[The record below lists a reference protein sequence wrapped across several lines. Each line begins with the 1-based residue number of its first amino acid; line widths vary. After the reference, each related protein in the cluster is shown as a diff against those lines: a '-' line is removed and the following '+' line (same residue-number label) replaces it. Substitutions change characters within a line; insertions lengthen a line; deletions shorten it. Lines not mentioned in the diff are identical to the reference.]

1 MKRGAAAGTSTKP
14 TVSAVASVIEAWAG
28 GDASRVP
35 EWVMILAEACDAQS
49 RGKIAKRLG
58 YSPATLSQVLNGK
71 YMGNLERVA
80 EMVRGALMS
89 ATVDCPINGETKLDT
104 CLTDQKRT
112 PPFASGWRMQ
122 VYKACRN
129 GCPNFRGGK

>member
-1 MKRGAAAGTSTKP
+1 MKQG
-14 TVSAVASVIEAWAG
+14 
-28 GDASRVP
+28 RVP
-35 EWVMILAEACDAQS
+35 GTHAMPNALETVISTWGHGDKDRVPDWVLVLAEACDAQS

-58 YSPATLSQVLNGK
+58 YSQPVISQVLNHN
-71 YMGNLERVA
+71 YLGNLERVA

-89 ATVDCPINGETKLDT
+89 ATVDCPVNGETKLDT